1 MQKAA
6 ISEPGSGWL
15 TAPYERAPQQTILES
30 FRGCVGLGEL
40 VMITLA
46 ALLLLAGFAGG
57 YGVREIVSRR
67 RRAAEKRGYLERK
80 AAAAQIEVHPRPT
93 IVRSPG
99 PS

>member
-1 MQKAA
+1 
-6 ISEPGSGWL
+6 
-15 TAPYERAPQQTILES
+15 
-30 FRGCVGLGEL
+30 
-40 VMITLA
+40 MITLA
-46 ALLLLAGFAGG
+46 ALLLFTGFAGG

-99 PS
+99 PSVKMLPLSIRNALRTDDQRG